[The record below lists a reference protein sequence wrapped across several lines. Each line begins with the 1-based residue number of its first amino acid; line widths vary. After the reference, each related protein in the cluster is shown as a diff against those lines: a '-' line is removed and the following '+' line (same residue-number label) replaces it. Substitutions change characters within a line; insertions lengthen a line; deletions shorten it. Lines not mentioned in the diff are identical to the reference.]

1 MRAVLVFLVI
11 WLFLNL
17 PFASATQVNILWQG
31 QTQDSVQLQLDNL
44 ISREVDIVWRGF
56 VNPYLRISIYSASL
70 EKAIEKVLIYNCR
83 DRNPVECVSQVT
95 PETYVEFA
103 NIEIPWDDIMYIEK
117 NKQVANLLI
126 LVKLKDGR
134 TIWSG
139 SWYRIERRGIR
150 NFNII
155 SPEISRV
162 DVHAKSP
169 DLINAIKFYLQSNQ
183 VLPFAWIEKAVFYG
197 ASRLYSIGGNEAEW
211 ETATGLSAVPVSG
224 DEIKSIA
231 KDFYLIF
238 PNTTSGINNPITLN
252 KNPEFTCGDG
262 ICDSDLGESSETC
275 CLDCGCPSVIQDD
288 QLVPQYCD
296 NPDTG
301 QPQCK
306 LPPSQLQITGPT
318 TAVTECLAPTI
329 PLRVTIPNAPLSLQ
343 QTATGSLILGGIR
356 RPITCQLSAA
366 GSYLCDAGIEGF
378 PECGTDS
385 YHTGPGEVEL
395 TISYKD
401 ADNLVT
407 QTLYANFTDIAIPY
421 DCGCQE
427 GLYCDSVEQKCK
439 PKSAIALTASITSY
453 YHYDES
459 GQNFLNISARV
470 LNAPGGMTLESAY
483 CSLGNITWD
492 GFVIQGASQSLN
504 CTDLG
509 GGDFFC
515 QMPFTIPNYN
525 RDKTYVIR
533 NNFLNFTITYPSGAT
548 RETLELSTPLADITI
563 PAATCGDHICD
574 TTKESSETCCLD
586 CGCPQPDQYCDPYS
600 AEQCKSLSDINLT
613 VVSVSP
619 STTLKRCG
627 IDHQLNLTIRIQ
639 GPSNFT
645 IDSAVLKLEGQGMPW
660 PVNCFPITSQVQK
673 CQLLIPAGQGCD
685 ETIPGIHKF
694 TGSTYY
700 VLTPLTLDLTI
711 SFPNGYSLIQQN
723 FQVDLPQLV
732 INATCLDEPCPEGYY
747 CDVDPQNPV
756 GECKPLSG
764 MRLVIDN
771 PKSEVRYDSCEVE
784 HDMNIRMHIDNP
796 PTQFQ
801 LNSYTFVINGSTAEF
816 SACELLDPKTGS
828 MNCTVRIPAFS
839 GCKSGRTYLY
849 QPNRVSVYLS
859 YLDGTQTRVSEINA
873 SLPAIRI
880 HQQTRTLTEIMEDSS
895 EKLQRELDRAMRLA
909 KKLERDMERC
919 TKFLGIM
926 LFLVSIGMIGSVL
939 AGGFVSLKD
948 PQKGKAIIETVAG
961 AGQMGVNLV
970 QGICSAIAGLYNT
983 QMQITNIYL
992 ERQKMEMCIQMQ
1004 QHMMDTGMCKGAEQQ
1019 CFDSMMSCLE
1029 KGMKGIS
1036 TATNNVMEAIKKTGE
1051 SVDKYMDKMADAAAE
1066 VADAIEDMR
1075 FRRGGLYLVVDG
1087 AVVTSPYAICA
1098 YSDAYSSGQC
1108 KTHDVEIRMLP
1119 DTSCRYYRVIV
1130 VEKDGKYFVIG
1141 KNIYDLLGSSN
1152 MGIQTQK
1159 KQEIHYRFWLS
1170 CTRNPNDPEK
1180 AYTDRIGDPI
1190 ELTVFVPEKGC
1201 KCSEEQVKKIA
1212 EIRGGEVVQVARE
1225 EKPSIEKQK
1234 LRENLNKLSTTT
1246 KDEKSKC
1253 GLEEGKYYIWENSAH
1268 LWMLTESYTE
1278 DPNKVDVI
1286 QCLLPAGSKI
1296 RIDKI
1301 YANAEDLKK
1310 TLVLPLEES
1319 QKFEGCGYEA
1329 VVKELSVSR
1338 SSETLCEGTIFF
1350 SSSQLETTLKKKT
1363 ACTWKESSEKEKIQ
1377 PVPCDLTKGA
1387 VAWVNEDINVW
1398 WSAAETVS
1406 KCTLQKN
1413 AKIKIIEAYSFD
1425 IWETAAPEEIEKEI
1439 YNDWKGAKY
1448 YYEAL
1453 VLKGRLSNCK
1463 DEKGTSTQGIEVTES
1478 SYPQTVSFTDKQL
1491 LKEDGSCKIGL
1502 TLEKPEEKPKKI
1514 PEEPPTTL
1522 QCPAE
1527 NPRIKDVYLKEPLL
1541 MWKDGS
1547 RCWLLKFTHLKIIGY
1562 VMENNK
1568 FKAYKVSVETNLNG
1582 KPTPEWA
1589 LPNEPVCKQGET
1601 GTLSATS
1608 VVKQG
1613 LFGEE
1618 KCLITDESPTFSCKQ
1633 FCDKK
1638 GSYSPVCIKSENF
1651 RRASFEGKDRIIK
1664 KFFAGG
1670 CRKFFGDGYHCYC
1683 VPSDMAK
1690 KWKENKNNIPSGL
1703 GTIYFCDQL
1712 GCLMCVEVVA
1722 AAVTGWP
1729 WGPKCEWEAP
1739 QTLQYYYMDIPL
1751 CRIREG
1757 GAFGRS
1763 LATLATACAEEQTP
1777 IECKVED
1784 RILVWKCPPQKISD
1798 DDNICDIPEQKDAI
1812 VYVQNPVKLY
1822 KSPGGDSC
1830 TDKELAK
1837 GTKLRI
1843 LGPIIVSTE
1852 NKARYR
1858 FPGLP
1863 SGPENFYI
1871 KSGNMIEEV
1880 EGYEFTRY
1888 DISDLCESEHGC
1900 IAKKTIWWLVRV
1912 EDGEYKGMVGWIPQG
1927 FDFYEITGDS
1937 FIGYFKNTQVWVHPA
1952 DEYIFCTIGPTAS
1965 AG

>member
-1 MRAVLVFLVI
+1 MRAVLAFLVI

-103 NIEIPWDDIMYIEK
+103 NIEIPWDDVMYIEK

-150 NFNII
+150 NFNIM

-197 ASRLYSIGGNEAEW
+197 ASRLYSIGGDEAEW

-262 ICDSDLGESSETC
+262 ICDSDLGESPETC

-343 QTATGSLILGGIR
+343 QTATGSLILGGII

-401 ADNLVT
+401 AENLVT

-619 STTLKRCG
+619 STNLKRCG

-839 GCKSGRTYLY
+839 GCRSGRTYLY

-895 EKLQRELDRAMRLA
+895 EKLQRELNRVMRLAERLA
-909 KKLERDMERC
+909 KKTKDCVKYLELALVFSLASSLAGFGMGMSSMIAGNKDLGQAWVKLGADVGRAILGMVQTYCDLI
-919 TKFLGIM
+919 TKFYE
-926 LFLVSIGMIGSVL
+926 
-939 AGGFVSLKD
+939 A
-948 PQKGKAIIETVAG
+948 
-961 AGQMGVNLV
+961 
-970 QGICSAIAGLYNT
+970 
-983 QMQITNIYL
+983 QMQISKIYMA
-992 ERQKMEMCIQMQ
+992 RIQMEMCIQMQ
-1004 QHMMDTGMCKGAEQQ
+1004 QHMMDTGMCKGREEECIDRVIKCINDGMTDITQAAKDASQAIAEAGKSVEQFSKNLGQ
-1019 CFDSMMSCLE
+1019 
-1029 KGMKGIS
+1029 IS
-1036 TATNNVMEAIKKTGE
+1036 TDLANVIAATSGSTGSIYLIVNGSPYVSTSYTTCVYTGKAPDNKCEYVQVGVALGQVQNCPNKVIVWEKIEDGTSKGYRIALTYISDILGLPGINNDLQNLGE
-1051 SVDKYMDKMADAAAE
+1051 ETTFRFWLACSQTPISDPQDAFNKRIGNPVE
-1066 VADAIEDMR
+1066 VTFLKPPNDAICPTEQTQTT
-1075 FRRGGLYLVVDG
+1075 G
-1087 AVVTSPYAICA
+1087 TQPQQ
-1098 YSDAYSSGQC
+1098 SSGQQPSPPKC
-1108 KTHDVEIRMLP
+1108 KDVCRCTKEQYDQVEQANQQAMISACLLY
-1119 DTSCRYYRVIV
+1119 TS
-1130 VEKDGKYFVIG
+1130 
-1141 KNIYDLLGSSN
+1141 
-1152 MGIQTQK
+1152 
-1159 KQEIHYRFWLS
+1159 
-1170 CTRNPNDPEK
+1170 
-1180 AYTDRIGDPI
+1180 
-1190 ELTVFVPEKGC
+1190 
-1201 KCSEEQVKKIA
+1201 
-1212 EIRGGEVVQVARE
+1212 
-1225 EKPSIEKQK
+1225 PSP
-1234 LRENLNKLSTTT
+1234 RDLST
-1246 KDEKSKC
+1246 SRMPS
-1253 GLEEGKYYIWENSAH
+1253 SA
-1268 LWMLTESYTE
+1268 
-1278 DPNKVDVI
+1278 
-1286 QCLLPAGSKI
+1286 
-1296 RIDKI
+1296 
-1301 YANAEDLKK
+1301 
-1310 TLVLPLEES
+1310 
-1319 QKFEGCGYEA
+1319 
-1329 VVKELSVSR
+1329 
-1338 SSETLCEGTIFF
+1338 
-1350 SSSQLETTLKKKT
+1350 
-1363 ACTWKESSEKEKIQ
+1363 
-1377 PVPCDLTKGA
+1377 
-1387 VAWVNEDINVW
+1387 
-1398 WSAAETVS
+1398 
-1406 KCTLQKN
+1406 
-1413 AKIKIIEAYSFD
+1413 
-1425 IWETAAPEEIEKEI
+1425 
-1439 YNDWKGAKY
+1439 
-1448 YYEAL
+1448 
-1453 VLKGRLSNCK
+1453 
-1463 DEKGTSTQGIEVTES
+1463 
-1478 SYPQTVSFTDKQL
+1478 
-1491 LKEDGSCKIGL
+1491 
-1502 TLEKPEEKPKKI
+1502 
-1514 PEEPPTTL
+1514 
-1522 QCPAE
+1522 
-1527 NPRIKDVYLKEPLL
+1527 
-1541 MWKDGS
+1541 
-1547 RCWLLKFTHLKIIGY
+1547 
-1562 VMENNK
+1562 
-1568 FKAYKVSVETNLNG
+1568 
-1582 KPTPEWA
+1582 
-1589 LPNEPVCKQGET
+1589 
-1601 GTLSATS
+1601 
-1608 VVKQG
+1608 
-1613 LFGEE
+1613 
-1618 KCLITDESPTFSCKQ
+1618 
-1633 FCDKK
+1633 
-1638 GSYSPVCIKSENF
+1638 
-1651 RRASFEGKDRIIK
+1651 
-1664 KFFAGG
+1664 
-1670 CRKFFGDGYHCYC
+1670 
-1683 VPSDMAK
+1683 
-1690 KWKENKNNIPSGL
+1690 
-1703 GTIYFCDQL
+1703 
-1712 GCLMCVEVVA
+1712 
-1722 AAVTGWP
+1722 
-1729 WGPKCEWEAP
+1729 
-1739 QTLQYYYMDIPL
+1739 
-1751 CRIREG
+1751 
-1757 GAFGRS
+1757 
-1763 LATLATACAEEQTP
+1763 
-1777 IECKVED
+1777 
-1784 RILVWKCPPQKISD
+1784 
-1798 DDNICDIPEQKDAI
+1798 
-1812 VYVQNPVKLY
+1812 
-1822 KSPGGDSC
+1822 
-1830 TDKELAK
+1830 
-1837 GTKLRI
+1837 
-1843 LGPIIVSTE
+1843 
-1852 NKARYR
+1852 
-1858 FPGLP
+1858 
-1863 SGPENFYI
+1863 
-1871 KSGNMIEEV
+1871 
-1880 EGYEFTRY
+1880 
-1888 DISDLCESEHGC
+1888 
-1900 IAKKTIWWLVRV
+1900 
-1912 EDGEYKGMVGWIPQG
+1912 
-1927 FDFYEITGDS
+1927 
-1937 FIGYFKNTQVWVHPA
+1937 
-1952 DEYIFCTIGPTAS
+1952 
-1965 AG
+1965 